1 MRAGD
6 EACDAACADLESRLG
21 KAGVD
26 VLYDDT
32 DARGG
37 AKFAQMD
44 LIGLPKQIIVGPKG
58 LKSGEVEVKDRKT
71 GERSMMSPDAAV
83 NALTAS

>member
-1 MRAGD
+1 MRLALIWNPGS
-6 EACDAACADLESRLG
+6 ARL
-21 KAGVD
+21 GVD